1 MLKKLQV
8 LVIGKLMDK
17 PAYMISD
24 NFYRLLGVEP
34 GTFEPKLSSIIKY
47 IHPDDVDYVIEKH
60 NNSFSEETTNI
71 MFRFIIDDGTTKYI
85 KSVGSFTKTVM
96 MN

>member
-1 MLKKLQV
+1 
-8 LVIGKLMDK
+8 
-17 PAYMISD
+17 MIFQIILS
-24 NFYRLLGVEP
+24 FIGVEP

-60 NNSFSEETTNI
+60 NNSFSTEETTNI

>member
-17 PAYMISD
+17 PAYMIFQIILS
-24 NFYRLLGVEP
+24 FIRVEP

-60 NNSFSEETTNI
+60 NNSFSTEETTNI
-71 MFRFIIDDGTTKYI
+71 MFRFYYR
-85 KSVGSFTKTVM
+85 
-96 MN
+96 